1 MKIITKNKNLR
12 NYERASEFIEAGIIL
27 KGSEIKSIRSN
38 GMELKNAYI
47 TFTDNEAFLIG
58 SHISPYKWATIE
70 QHDPDAKRKLLLNKR
85 EILRMQHQRKT
96 QGVTYI
102 AASAYLT
109 NKNILKISIAVVK
122 GVKKKD
128 KRQIEK
134 NKEHKK
140 ELKKY
145 V

>member
-12 NYERASEFIEAGIIL
+12 NYERASEFIEAGIVL
-27 KGSEIKSIRSN
+27 KGSEIKSIRTN

-47 TFTDNEAFLIG
+47 TFFDNEAFLIG
-58 SHISPYKWATIE
+58 AHIPPYKWATIE
-70 QHDPDAKRKLLLNKR
+70 QHEPDAKRKLLLNKN
-85 EILRMQHQRKT
+85 EILKMQQKRKT

-128 KRQIEK
+128 KRQLEK